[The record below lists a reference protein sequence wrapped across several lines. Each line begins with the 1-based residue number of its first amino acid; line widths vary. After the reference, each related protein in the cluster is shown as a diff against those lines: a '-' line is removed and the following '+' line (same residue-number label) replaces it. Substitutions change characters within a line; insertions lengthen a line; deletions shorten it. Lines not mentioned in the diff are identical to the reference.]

1 MSADSDVKTLF
12 PSWSWIAWVPLVW
25 LPIPSARGV
34 IVPNANLSILQYGKA
49 QDALYQECMTEHIPE
64 VRCWWLWPT
73 ATSHKDGLY
82 ELKSSAGTKFHGQ
95 HNISNVN
102 EKSVL
107 RPWKPEENPEVKFQA
122 LISSLFNALSYIWFW
137 TSVAK
142 FSIHWDP
149 SCIDMGFGTY
159 EEDGELIYNRVT
171 PSIVDANRCVVG
183 KLGSQLRPIWD
194 LWHKST
200 TVLHDFVLV
209 ASFDLPNTQKSLVG
223 CA

>member
-1 MSADSDVKTLF
+1 M
-12 PSWSWIAWVPLVW
+12 
-25 LPIPSARGV
+25 
-34 IVPNANLSILQYGKA
+34 
-49 QDALYQECMTEHIPE
+49 
-64 VRCWWLWPT
+64 
-73 ATSHKDGLY
+73 Y

-122 LISSLFNALSYIWFW
+122 LISSLFNVLSYIWFW

-149 SCIDMGFGTY
+149 SCVDMGVGTY
-159 EEDGELIYNRVT
+159 DEDGELIYNRVT
-171 PSIVDANRCVVG
+171 PSIVDANGCVVG
-183 KLGSQLRPIWD
+183 KLGSQLRSTWD

-200 TVLHDFVLV
+200 TVLHDFVVV
-209 ASFDLPNTQKSLVG
+209 ASFDHAIHKSPWLDVLEIAWWDPNQLAHRINIGEISEAAWLAADREWKFVCLQ
-223 CA
+223 